1 MAPTDPLCPCPAPAV
16 TRGRPIPGVPSD
28 GITRRRLLALAS
40 GAIAVGI
47 LAACGE
53 EAPAELAGVALPD
66 ISRPAPRAP
75 RDVGLPEPGEGRPIQ
90 IAMTSYGRSFGGGV
104 GLDVVAVL
112 STASRISR
120 DRFDFGWS
128 EVRSVPPY
136 VEWDMS
142 AAIADLIPPLPDV
155 ILFHTGEFA
164 DLVAGGS
171 LDPLEPHL
179 AIDPGFEP
187 GAYWPGVLEA
197 GQVDGRQFALPVVA
211 VPRIVIVNRALAAS
225 RGVKLPPADR
235 LAFDRDAFFELAR
248 RLNAA
253 PGDDGNGGTPGLLM
267 RVNPDA
273 DPATQMFTA
282 PPLTPYAHVFV
293 ASAVGGIGSP
303 DGSYEG
309 LRTESAVRAVE
320 DLQAMVN
327 DLGYALPGEEFLR
340 NLRAQNF
347 GMFVAG
353 FGGAKPAEF
362 DSGIYPFPDFGSGR
376 NPTRIDW
383 LAGVAA
389 TSGDPAAAYRAV
401 KPIASGLA
409 QVARFPALR
418 TSAEELQILYRD
430 LTIEEAEL
438 MVDLLEHAALIG
450 IDRRDWPALIGQI
463 DAGAV
468 LGGLDPA
475 DALNRAADEL
485 AALRPG

>member
-1 MAPTDPLCPCPAPAV
+1 M
-16 TRGRPIPGVPSD
+16 TRGRPIPGRPSD

-40 GAIAVGI
+40 GAIAAGI

-53 EAPAELAGVALPD
+53 EARAELAGVALPD
-66 ISRPAPRAP
+66 ISRPARRAP

-90 IAMTSYGRSFGGGV
+90 IAMTSYGSSFGGGV

-225 RGVKLPPADR
+225 REVKLPPADR

-253 PGDDGNGGTPGLLM
+253 PDDDGGTPGLLM

-282 PPLTPYAHVFV
+282 PPLTPYAHVFL

-303 DGSYEG
+303 DGSYDG

-353 FGGAKPAEF
+353 FGGAKPAGF
-362 DSGIYPFPDFGSGR
+362 DSAIYPFPDFGSGR
-376 NPTRIDW
+376 NPARIDW

-401 KPIASGLA
+401 TPIASGLA

-450 IDRRDWPALIGQI
+450 IDRRDWPVLIGQI

-475 DALNRAADEL
+475 EALNRAADEL
-485 AALRPG
+485 AALRRG